1 MSVELLLTDI
11 QQRFG
16 YQMLRRAAE
25 LAPVRETLPTGLTA
39 VDELL
44 DGGLLRGAT
53 HCISGRPTSGAT
65 SLFYAAVASAQAQ
78 GMAVVYL
85 DMGLLFDPPN
95 AAAADIAIER
105 LLLLSGTSVQ
115 RALFLI
121 RALAQQR
128 LPCLLAID
136 QPPALPLGQLKAVLR
151 DAPLTLLALS
161 SQLRGGGEYAC
172 HSRPEFEPARSA
184 ERQSFSGQMQ
194 VTLEC
199 ERGDWRR
206 ERGDLVGFNS
216 ELRLASHPFLPFRQ
230 VRLAFDIPPEEACSA
245 RW

>member
-1 MSVELLLTDI
+1 MSVEMLLTDI

-16 YQMLRRAAE
+16 YQMLRPAAE
-25 LAPVRETLPTGLTA
+25 LTPIRETLPTGLTA

-53 HCISGRPTSGAT
+53 HCINGRPTSGAT
-65 SLFYAAVASAQAQ
+65 SLLYAAVASAQAQ
-78 GMAVVYL
+78 GIAVVYL

-95 AAAADIAIER
+95 AAAAGIAIER

-115 RALFLI
+115 RTLFLI

-128 LPCLLAID
+128 LPCLLVID

-161 SQLRGGGEYAC
+161 SQLLGGEYAYP
-172 HSRPEFEPARSA
+172 SQPELGTAPSA
-184 ERQSFSGQMQ
+184 ERQRFSGQMQ
-194 VTLEC
+194 VMLEC
-199 ERGDWRR
+199 ERGDWRM

-216 ELRLASHPFLPFRQ
+216 ELRLTAHPFLPYRQ
-230 VRLAFDIPPEEACSA
+230 VRLSFDIPPEETCSA